1 VKVPWDELKSTS
13 CRLTD
18 LISGAVYQRNGE
30 EMVNA
35 GLYIDLEPWGFHFLK
50 F

>member
-1 VKVPWDELKSTS
+1 VKVPWDELKGTS